1 LAGCNA
7 NSVHIDGKRD
17 KKKKKATA
25 KLDVIAHRAWIE
37 IVLEEIAT
45 TQKSRTGHKVAHRA
59 C

>member
-1 LAGCNA
+1 MEK
-7 NSVHIDGKRD
+7 VIKKR
-17 KKKKKATA
+17 KTTA

-45 TQKSRTGHKVAHRA
+45 TRKSRTGHKVAHRA